1 MSAFVEAV
9 TDSDADLLE
18 QQVYD
23 EIEAAFEGWIP
34 AAGGLE
40 VWLTKAFARISSTVR
55 EQAAETSAAAFKK
68 FGETIANVPPILPA
82 PATVAS
88 TWTMVNNS
96 GYEIPAGTQVAI
108 PANGEESAGFEV
120 AEAVT
125 VEPGETAT
133 AAGGI
138 LLVAV
143 EPGTAGN
150 GLSEAPELIDTL
162 AYVESIALTGV
173 SSGGVDEEDE
183 DAYLNRLTEE
193 LQLLSLSLIVQRDFE
208 IDARAVAGV
217 ARALCIPGFDAEKE
231 TEENP
236 LTLTVFP
243 VDENGAALSA
253 GVKEELQER
262 QAAKVPSGVV
272 NYVADPTF
280 TAIDVTTEIVVLP
293 GFDPEATV
301 AAVEARLADYLS
313 PATWGTLG
321 VGDAST
327 STGWVNATKVYFF
340 ELSSEI
346 DRVPGVDRVISVK
359 LAETEGELKAED
371 VTLKGPAPLAEP
383 GTIVVS

>member
-1 MSAFVEAV
+1 MSNFIDAV
-9 TDSDADLLE
+9 LDNEADLLE
-18 QQVYD
+18 QSVLE
-23 EIEAAFEGWIP
+23 EIEAQFEDWE
-34 AAGGLE
+34 AAPGNLE
-40 VWLTKAFARISSTVR
+40 TWLIKAFARISSTVR

-68 FGETIANVPPILPA
+68 FGETIANVPPIFPA

-88 TWTMVNNS
+88 TWTMIDNA

-108 PANGEESAGFEV
+108 PINGEESAGFEV

-125 VEPGETAT
+125 VEAGKTATEAGEVVLQAIEPGE
-133 AAGGI
+133 
-138 LLVAV
+138 
-143 EPGTAGN
+143 AGN

-162 AYVESIALTGV
+162 AFVESIALTGV

-183 DAYLNRLTEE
+183 DAYLDRLTEE
-193 LQLLSLSLIVQRDFE
+193 LQLLSLSLIVPRDFE
-208 IDARAVAGV
+208 TDARAVAGV
-217 ARALCIPGFDAEKE
+217 ARALCIPGYDAEEE

-243 VDENGAALSA
+243 VDENGAALSS

-272 NYVADPTF
+272 NFVADPTF

-293 GFDPEATV
+293 GFDPEATI
-301 AAVEARLADYLS
+301 AAVKARLASYLS
-313 PATWGTLG
+313 PANWGVPG
-321 VGDAST
+321 IGDVST
-327 STGWVNATKVYFF
+327 STGWVNATKVYLF

-359 LAETEGELKAED
+359 LAEAEGELKAED